1 MTTTP
6 VREHDTIDLSA
17 KAFWTITAADRE
29 HAFAEL
35 RAKRPI
41 SWQRPIED
49 AWYPEPDDP
58 GYWAILR
65 NADIADVS
73 RRSDVFVS
81 RHGVNFET
89 LPPQVVRASQSIL
102 GMDAPDHTQI
112 RRLVAAAFTPKQV
125 RRIEDQIKANAI
137 KIVDDIV
144 GKGEVEFVSECAAL
158 LPMITVCDMI
168 GVPEADR
175 LPVARAA
182 EVITGWNDPDT
193 RDGRPLLEAL
203 PEAGRYLTKIGR
215 TLAAQ
220 RRDDPRDDLMTA
232 LVQAEVHGERLPDA
246 EISSFFTLLCVAGTD
261 TTRQTTSHA
270 VKALTDF
277 PEQRALLAEDFDG
290 RIGTAIEEFIRW
302 ASPVM
307 TFRRTAVADTVVG
320 GQEIK
325 AGEKV
330 VMFYPSGNWDAAV
343 FDHPERFDLSRTPN
357 PHLGFGGGGIHYC
370 LGNQVAKTQL
380 RELFRE
386 LLHRIPDFQAGEPEY
401 LAGNLI
407 HGIKRMPV
415 TFTAER

>member
-1 MTTTP
+1 MTTTTT
-6 VREHDTIDLSA
+6 REHDTIDLSA
-17 KAFWTITAADRE
+17 KAFWTTTATDRE
-29 HAFAEL
+29 HAYAEL

-41 SWQRPIED
+41 SWQRPVED

-65 NADIADVS
+65 RDDIIDVS
-73 RRSDVFVS
+73 RRNDVFVS
-81 RHGVNFET
+81 RYGVNFET
-89 LPPQVVRASQSIL
+89 LPPHMVRASQSIL
-102 GMDAPDHTQI
+102 GMDPPDHTQI
-112 RRLVAAAFTPKQV
+112 RRLVSAAFTPRQV
-125 RRIEDQIKANAI
+125 RRIQEQIEANARE
-137 KIVDDIV
+137 IVDGIV

-220 RRDDPRDDLMTA
+220 RREDPRDDLMTA
-232 LVQAEVHGERLPDA
+232 LVQAEVNGERLPDS
-246 EISSFFTLLCVAGTD
+246 EISSFFTLLCIAGTD
-261 TTRQTTSHA
+261 TTRQTTSHV

-277 PEQRALLAEDFDG
+277 PEQRAWLLEDFDG

-307 TFRRTAVADTVVG
+307 TFRRTAVTDTVVG

-330 VMFYPSGNWDAAV
+330 VMFYPSGNWDETA
-343 FDHPERFDLSRTPN
+343 FDHPERFDLSRSPN
-357 PHLGFGGGGIHYC
+357 HHLGFGGGGAHYC
-370 LGNQVAKTQL
+370 LGAQVAKAQL
-380 RELFRE
+380 RALFRA
-386 LLHRIPDFQAGEPEY
+386 LLHHAPDFEAGQPEY

-415 TFTAER
+415 KFTAKR